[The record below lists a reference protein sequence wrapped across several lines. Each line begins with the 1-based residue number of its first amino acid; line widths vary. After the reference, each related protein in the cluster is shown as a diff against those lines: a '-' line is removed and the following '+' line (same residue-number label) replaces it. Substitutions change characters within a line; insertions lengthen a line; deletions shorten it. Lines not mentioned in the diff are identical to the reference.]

1 MALIEINEHADLSKV
16 LHKLDL
22 LTLQIHRLEKRMTEQ
37 ADALK
42 AAIAKVKA
50 DVAAEI
56 KQLADAIAAANNGD
70 KEAIVEA
77 MNDLN
82 QLAADLEGD
91 DPAPTPVP

>member
-1 MALIEINEHADLSKV
+1 MSEILHRLE
-16 LHKLDL
+16 HKLDL
-22 LTLQIHRLEKRMTEQ
+22 IHHQLIHVEIKMTEQ

-77 MNDLN
+77 TNDLN

-91 DPAPTPVP
+91 DPPAPPAP